1 MNRQSP
7 PQTAILA
14 LLLLALIWGYNW
26 VQMKIAVQ
34 YASPFVFSAWRVAL
48 GSFVLVIAM
57 VLLRKPLMPKAI
69 PETFLVGLLQT
80 AGMYGLASW
89 ALVSGGAGKTSVLAY
104 TMPFWTILFAWFILG
119 ERVRGLQ
126 WWAIGLGITGLVFI
140 LEPGQLSGSI
150 TSKLLAI
157 LAGMSWASGA
167 VVAKRLR
174 QRTEID
180 LFSLTTWQTIFAAV
194 PLTIVAILLPGEPI
208 VWSTPYITALAYNVL
223 PGTAIATL
231 LWMFVLDRLSAGAAG
246 LGILLNPVI
255 AVLAAWIQLGERP
268 APVETIGMVILA
280 IALILNAFQAINSST
295 PPSPADS

>member
-280 IALILNAFQAINSST
+280 IALILNAFQAINSSA